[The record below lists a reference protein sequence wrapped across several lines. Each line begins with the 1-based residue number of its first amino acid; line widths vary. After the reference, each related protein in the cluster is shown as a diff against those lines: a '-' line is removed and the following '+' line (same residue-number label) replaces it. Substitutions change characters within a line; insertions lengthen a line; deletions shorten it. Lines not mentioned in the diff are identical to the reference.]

1 MKKLFIVL
9 ALTGLVG
16 TASASAAAT
25 FTGTKIEM
33 VKGGDDKKKKK
44 KSKKDECCS
53 SKGAAATTGKACSK
67 DGQASGGCCKD
78 KQAAQPAQAPAPA
91 PAAKPQ

>member
-16 TASASAAAT
+16 TASAKAVAS

-44 KSKKDECCS
+44 KSKKADCS
-53 SKGAAATTGKACSK
+53 TTGAAANGKACSK
-67 DGQASGGCCKD
+67 DGQAGGCCKD
-78 KQAAQPAQAPAPA
+78 KQAAQPAPAPAPA

>member
-16 TASASAAAT
+16 TASAATVAT
-25 FTGTKIEM
+25 FTGSKVEI
-33 VKGGDDKKKKK
+33 VKGDDKKKKK
-44 KSKKDECCS
+44 KGKKAECCS
-53 SKGAAATTGKACSK
+53 SQGAAASSGKACSK
-67 DGQASGGCCKD
+67 DANASGGCCKD
-78 KQAAQPAQAPAPA
+78 KQAAQPAPAPAPA